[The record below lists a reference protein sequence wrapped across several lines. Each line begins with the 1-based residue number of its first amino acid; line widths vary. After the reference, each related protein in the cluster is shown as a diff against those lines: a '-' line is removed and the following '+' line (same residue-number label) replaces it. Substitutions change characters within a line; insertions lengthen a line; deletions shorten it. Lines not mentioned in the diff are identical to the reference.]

1 MKYPEIRIKY
11 GYLLSDNTSQ
21 YLNELWGDGTPLRSP
36 EEYEEI
42 VETYQKVWQPYE
54 AKILKGMCDTLGL
67 SFRQDI
73 IDVYIA
79 PWMNAYSDP
88 MVIGV
93 TFTPERFIEVFTHEL
108 IHRLLTDNNQS
119 RYDTDYVK
127 EWQKLFSKEHDW
139 NVLVHIPVHATLQA
153 VFDDVLGEPER
164 TNHDKKLCEQWP
176 AYDAAWGYVEK
187 AGHKKIIKQLK
198 ESYKTLSE

>member
-139 NVLVHIPVHATLQA
+139 NALVHIPVHATLQA
-153 VFDDVLGEPER
+153 VFEDVLGEPKR
-164 TNHDKKLCEQWP
+164 ISHDKKLCKQWP
-176 AYDAAWGYVEK
+176 AYDAAWEYVEK
-187 AGHKKIIKQLK
+187 TGHKKIIKQLK